1 MITNSPDV
9 FVNPYT
15 DFGFKYLFG
24 TEFNKEFLISFL
36 NALLKG
42 EQEIKDLT
50 YLKTEQFGDNALER
64 VQVFD
69 VYCENERGE
78 RFIVEMQ
85 NMTQEF
91 FKDRT
96 IYYATTPIRQQAER
110 GKKWDYHLKGVYTI
124 GILNFT
130 FDFKD
135 DNYYHHEVKLMDTKT
150 HEVFYDK
157 LTFIY
162 LEMPKFKKTEE
173 ELEGMFDKWLFVL
186 KNLSRLLDRPAALQ
200 ERIFTRLF
208 EQAKIA
214 NFNEQDRL
222 DYDESWK
229 VYLDNYNTL
238 KYALTTAR
246 KEAQAK
252 GMAEGRAKGLAEG
265 RAEGIAEGRVEGRA
279 EGMVE
284 GERKKSMEIA
294 RNLKS
299 SGMATSFIS
308 EVTGLS
314 EEEIQAL

>member
-1 MITNSPDV
+1 MITNSPDIY
-9 FVNPYT
+9 VNPYT

-24 TEFNKEFLISFL
+24 TEFNKDFLIIFL

-50 YLKTEQFGDNALER
+50 YLKTEQFGDTALER
-64 VQVFD
+64 KQVFD

-96 IYYATTPIRQQAER
+96 IYYATTPIRQQADR
-110 GKKWDYHLKGVYTI
+110 GRNWNYQLKGVYTI

-130 FDFKD
+130 FDYND

-150 HEVFYDK
+150 HEVFYNK

-162 LEMPKFKKTEE
+162 LEMPKFKKTED
-173 ELEGMFDKWLFVL
+173 ELDGMFDKWLYVL

-200 ERIFTRLF
+200 ERIFTKLF

-214 NFNEQDRL
+214 NFNEQERL
-222 DYDESWK
+222 EYDESWK
-229 VYLDNYNTL
+229 TYLDNVNTL
-238 KYALTTAR
+238 GYALKVAR
-246 KEAQAK
+246 KEGLEQGREEGLEQGIAQ
-252 GMAEGRAKGLAEG
+252 GMAQGKA
-265 RAEGIAEGRVEGRA
+265 
-279 EGMVE
+279 E
-284 GERKKSMEIA
+284 GERNKSLEIA
-294 RNLKS
+294 RNLKLN
-299 SGMATSFIS
+299 GMALSFIS
-308 EVTGLS
+308 NVTGLS
-314 EEEIQAL
+314 GEEIEAL